1 MEKGNECLDDGPSA
15 CFLCNRE
22 GHWMWDCP
30 KVTRAIF
37 LTNSVKDKMDR
48 LKIMLET
55 IQEDALMK
63 SKKK

>member
-1 MEKGNECLDDGPSA
+1 
-15 CFLCNRE
+15 
-22 GHWMWDCP
+22 MWDCP